1 MFDRVLNKP
10 MHLVVSDLINM
21 LLLGDISRDYDE
33 AKTEKRSL
41 KAVAEIEG

>member
-1 MFDRVLNKP
+1 
-10 MHLVVSDLINM
+10 M

-41 KAVAEIEG
+41 KTVAEIEGWIN